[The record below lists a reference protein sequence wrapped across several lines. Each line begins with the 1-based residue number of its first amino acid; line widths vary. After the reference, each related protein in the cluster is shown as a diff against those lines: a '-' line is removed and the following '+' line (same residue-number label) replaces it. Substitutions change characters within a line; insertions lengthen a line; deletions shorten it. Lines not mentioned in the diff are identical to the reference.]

1 VPKELLPQYDTVNDE
16 PYFTRDGDGKVFSLD
31 EAGRCFAEGDPV
43 EKPDAEDDIP
53 GLDAEDV
60 WDDLEPSQSEIDSED
75 ESMRRRHRQFRMAA
89 EAVAKAMSLLPEVE
103 KVAVFGSVARPLEQE
118 VPRFRKFR
126 RARIEIFHECK
137 DVDLAV
143 WVSGLGRL
151 KALQKARSRALN
163 DLLATRNIGV
173 AHHQVDVFL
182 LEPGTN
188 RYLGRLCRFGQ
199 CPKGKDECRV
209 PGCGATP
216 LLRQHEGFRFDW
228 SGSSQGHV
236 VLCEKNGGR

>member
-1 VPKELLPQYDTVNDE
+1 MAEPGLPKEA
-16 PYFTRDGDGKVFSLD
+16 LD
-31 EAGRCFAEGDPV
+31 ED
-43 EKPDAEDDIP
+43 
-53 GLDAEDV
+53 L
-60 WDDLEPSQSEIDSED
+60 WDDFELSQSEIDSEE
-75 ESMRRRHRQFRMAA
+75 ESMQRRQQQFRLAA
-89 EAVAKAMSLLPEVE
+89 EAVAKAMSLLPEVQ
-103 KVAVFGSVARPLEQE
+103 KVALFGSVARPLETE

-126 RARIEIFHECK
+126 RERVAIPHECK

-143 WVSGLGRL
+143 WVSGVDRL

-163 DLLATRNIGV
+163 GLMAERNIGV

-182 LEPGTN
+182 LEHRTD
-188 RYLGRLCRFGQ
+188 RYLGRLCYFGQ

-228 SGSSQGHV
+228 AGPSQGHV
-236 VLCEKNGGR
+236 VLYEKNGGK